1 MPHRDLTTHSQS
13 TIMTTRINVNYIFVI
28 PETPEG
34 TVPVPGDATVGL
46 AAGTPVTVTPGARVV
61 AATA

>member
-1 MPHRDLTTHSQS
+1 
-13 TIMTTRINVNYIFVI
+13 MTTRINVNYIFVI
-28 PETPEG
+28 PEIPEG

-61 AATA
+61 AAIA